1 MVEISN
7 DFADAIVATIKER
20 FAPEILWA
28 VTGQNYRRDKKKNFH
43 IKLRVSC
50 T

>member
-20 FAPEILWA
+20 FAPELLWA
-28 VTGQNYRRDKKKNFH
+28 VTGSNFRNDKKTDFN
-43 IKLRVSC
+43 IKLRISC